1 MNFLEL
7 TWWESDNKHLYSE
20 QFKLQLVRWGCYQGV
35 EIIYSGGNGEWK
47 IITSQN
53 GYGYR
58 SSRPDVFCKIGALRN
73 FAKFAGKHLCQSHF
87 FNKIAG
93 FRTWTRHHFFKKQ
106 STDAATGCVT

>member
-47 IITSQN
+47 IITSQMDMDIEKQ
-53 GYGYR
+53 
-58 SSRPDVFCKIGALRN
+58 PP
-73 FAKFAGKHLCQSHF
+73 
-87 FNKIAG
+87 
-93 FRTWTRHHFFKKQ
+93 RH
-106 STDAATGCVT
+106 VL